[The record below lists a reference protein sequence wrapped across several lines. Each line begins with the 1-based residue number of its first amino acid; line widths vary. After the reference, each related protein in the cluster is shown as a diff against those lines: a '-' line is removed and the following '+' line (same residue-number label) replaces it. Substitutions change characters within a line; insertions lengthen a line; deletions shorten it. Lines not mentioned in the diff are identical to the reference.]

1 MTIDNEAIFG
11 NSKKVWEK
19 NLKLFPNSMLHFPDE
34 NLVRLFSGRYAAVPP
49 PPARVMDHG
58 FGHGNSLIFLA
69 NKGYEC
75 SGCEISMHLV
85 DEVDKL
91 FDSMGYKADLRPIT
105 GLSIPF
111 DDNSFDIVVSWN
123 VIHYNG
129 TKDAVISVIN
139 DLHRILKPGGVLLLS
154 TIHPENGIF
163 ERMTHIGEG
172 SYLIEHESIH
182 DNRKGLVFF
191 STQSEEELAS
201 MFPMFSEVRHGK
213 VYFDLFDHAER
224 HAASLIYGVK

>member
-1 MTIDNEAIFG
+1 MTIDNEAVFSH
-11 NSKKVWEK
+11 SKKVWEE
-19 NLKLFPNSMLHFPDE
+19 NLKLFPNSMLNFPDE

-58 FGHGNSLIFLA
+58 FGHGNNLIFLA

-75 SGCEISMHLV
+75 SGCEISTHLV
-85 DEVDKL
+85 KEVDKL
-91 FDSMGYKADLRPIT
+91 FQSMGYKADLRSVT
-105 GLSIPF
+105 GLSMPF
-111 DDNSFDIVVSWN
+111 DDSSFDAVVSWN

-129 TKDAVISVIN
+129 TREAVVSVIE
-139 DLHRILKPGGVLLLS
+139 DLHRLLKPGGVLLLS
-154 TIHPENGIF
+154 TLHPENGIF
-163 ERMTHIGEG
+163 DRMRSIGGG
-172 SYLIEHESIH
+172 SYLIEDESIH

-201 MFPMFSEVRHGK
+201 MFHMFSEVRHGK

-224 HAASLIYGVK
+224 HATSLIYAVK